1 MIRKEKSMKKACAV
15 IAALAMTVSFGAAS
29 MAEQPAEQ
37 ATAAEQKVVK
47 QRVET
52 ITTTRQILPPTGTR
66 LVNLMD
72 FDANNDGVLSTREV
86 GEMLF
91 KLFDSDGNML
101 IDNQEFEKRNVM
113 SLVPMEKETVV
124 QYDFDNDGLAD
135 KVERAHETF
144 MKKTQLSRFD
154 MVGEGISPHDFMGKS
169 FMLVDIDRSRFVEI
183 NEWRG
188 AYDALINQQNQKQVY
203 FNR

>member
-37 ATAAEQKVVK
+37 AAAAEQKVVK

-52 ITTTRQILPPTGTR
+52 TTTTRQILPPTGTR

-72 FDANNDGVLSTREV
+72 YDANNDGVLSTREV

>member
-37 ATAAEQKVVK
+37 AAAAEQKVVK

>member
-1 MIRKEKSMKKACAV
+1 
-15 IAALAMTVSFGAAS
+15 
-29 MAEQPAEQ
+29 
-37 ATAAEQKVVK
+37 
-47 QRVET
+47 
-52 ITTTRQILPPTGTR
+52 
-66 LVNLMD
+66 
-72 FDANNDGVLSTREV
+72 
-86 GEMLF
+86 
-91 KLFDSDGNML
+91 
-101 IDNQEFEKRNVM
+101 
-113 SLVPMEKETVV
+113 
-124 QYDFDNDGLAD
+124 
-135 KVERAHETF
+135 